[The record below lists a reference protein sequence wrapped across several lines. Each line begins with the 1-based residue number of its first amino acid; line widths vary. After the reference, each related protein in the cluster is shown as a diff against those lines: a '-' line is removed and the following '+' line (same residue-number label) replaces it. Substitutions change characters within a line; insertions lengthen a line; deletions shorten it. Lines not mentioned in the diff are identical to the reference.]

1 MESANQSSSDSF
13 CVYSERHVLPQSLAA
28 RLRSQK
34 GSLRVSST
42 RGTSCLK
49 EGASKD
55 IMLVCGWWRAATCVL
70 LTMSFTSP
78 AGAFLGTGVAATV
91 TLGSTALA
99 ALGLL
104 GAISQEVDLK
114 KKEMEVREKMKEV
127 DMKEKKKKKEEDEE
141 EEDVKLEA
149 MMSEDPL
156 GCAQLLVCELAA
168 RPSSLLQPEELAILS
183 LFRDTVYVKPPL
195 LLLPRP
201 DSARSDGNQL
211 GSAVRSGLRGVDCPF
226 QYNICPFT
234 PLEVLAVITAVIN
247 DH

>member
-1 MESANQSSSDSF
+1 
-13 CVYSERHVLPQSLAA
+13 
-28 RLRSQK
+28 
-34 GSLRVSST
+34 
-42 RGTSCLK
+42 
-49 EGASKD
+49 
-55 IMLVCGWWRAATCVL
+55 
-70 LTMSFTSP
+70 
-78 AGAFLGTGVAATV
+78 
-91 TLGSTALA
+91 
-99 ALGLL
+99 
-104 GAISQEVDLK
+104 
-114 KKEMEVREKMKEV
+114 MEVREKMKEV

-183 LFRDTVYVKPPL
+183 LFR
-195 LLLPRP
+195 P